1 MTVGSHDEGDWKDD
15 TPPASDRP
23 PGEREPAEQ
32 LPGAPAAPPFRP
44 SPPLARRLNR
54 NALTVVAAL
63 AGVTVLTV
71 LVVAGPSRVRSG
83 SAASNVVDAVPPV
96 PAEPAFLNVPPK
108 LPPDSL
114 PPPAPPTSR
123 STPIPPP
130 LPGLL
135 PDQLSAQG
143 ESTSYQALA
152 PRSAQESARPV
163 AASQRQDAYRAA
175 LTSSVLVGGGSRGG
189 GTPSADAAA
198 VAAPPSSDTTSNLDH
213 ATSTSK
219 PPAIEGG
226 APPIPVVAAGS
237 PYTVRAGTIIPGLL
251 ITGVSSDVPGNVLG
265 QTSRDVFDSRTQ
277 RTLLVPKGSRLV
289 GTYDSRS
296 VGSGR
301 LIVLWSRLIFP
312 DGRSLALPKLGA
324 TDERGLAG
332 LHDQVNHHYGRIYG
346 TALLLSAIGAGVQ
359 LSEPQQSAT
368 LYAVPSTRQVAA
380 GAVGQQLS
388 DVALENVRRGLD
400 VPPTITIRPG
410 QPFNVFLTGDIVFDG
425 PYAAEP

>member
-1 MTVGSHDEGDWKDD
+1 M
-15 TPPASDRP
+15 R
-23 PGEREPAEQ
+23 
-32 LPGAPAAPPFRP
+32 
-44 SPPLARRLNR
+44 
-54 NALTVVAAL
+54 
-63 AGVTVLTV
+63 
-71 LVVAGPSRVRSG
+71 
-83 SAASNVVDAVPPV
+83 VPPV

-108 LPPDSL
+108 LLPDSL
-114 PPPAPPTSR
+114 PPPPASPSR
-123 STPIPPP
+123 PVPPP

-135 PDQLSAQG
+135 PDQLSAHG
-143 ESTSYQALA
+143 ASTPDQAAALS
-152 PRSAQESARPV
+152 SAQESPRPG
-163 AASQRQDAYRAA
+163 AAFPREEAYRAA
-175 LTSSVLVGGGSRGG
+175 LTSSVLVSDASRRGPP
-189 GTPSADAAA
+189 TSADAAA
-198 VAAPPSSDTTSNLDH
+198 IAATPSSDTTSNANH
-213 ATSTSK
+213 TTPTSQ
-219 PPAIEGG
+219 PPATTGG
-226 APPIPVVAAGS
+226 APPIPIVAAGS

-251 ITGVSSDVPGNVLG
+251 ITGVSSDVPGSVLG

-301 LIVLWSRLIFP
+301 LILLWNRLIFP

-332 LHDQVNHHYGRIYG
+332 LRDQVNHHYGHIYG

-359 LSEPQQSAT
+359 LSQPQQSAS

-410 QPFNVFLTGDIVFDG
+410 QPFNVFLTGDIVFDS
-425 PYAAEP
+425 PYAPEP

>member
-1 MTVGSHDEGDWKDD
+1 MTGGLHDEGDWQND
-15 TPPASDRP
+15 TPPASGRP
-23 PGEREPAEQ
+23 PEERGPAEQ
-32 LPGAPAAPPFRP
+32 LPVAPAAPPFRP

-54 NALTVVAAL
+54 NALTVAAAL

-71 LVVAGPSRVRSG
+71 LVVAGPPRVRSG
-83 SAASNVVDAVPPV
+83 SGASNVIDAVPPV

-114 PPPAPPTSR
+114 PPPPTSR
-123 STPIPPP
+123 STPVPPP

-143 ESTSYQALA
+143 ESTSYRAAA
-152 PRSAQESARPV
+152 PRSGQESPRPV
-163 AASQRQDAYRAA
+163 AGSQRQEAYWAA
-175 LTSSVLVGGGSRGG
+175 LTSSVLIGSGPRDGT
-189 GTPSADAAA
+189 TPSSDAAA
-198 VAAPPSSDTTSNLDH
+198 VAAPPSSDTMSDADH
-213 ATSTSK
+213 ATTTSK
-219 PPAIEGG
+219 PPVITGG
-226 APPIPVVAAGS
+226 GPPNPIVAAGS

-332 LHDQVNHHYGRIYG
+332 LHDQVNHHYGHIYG

-359 LSEPQQSAT
+359 LSQPQQSAS